1 MLQFMIKTSK
11 IVLPTEKTGTIYIQS
26 TNNNTILTLVDK
38 KGLVKA
44 WASGGTVGLR
54 NSRKSTVHAAELA
67 SEQIATKAQSLGIS
81 SVSIYMK
88 GLGIGKQK
96 AVQAFQNSK
105 LKILE
110 LIERTPL
117 AHNGCRA
124 SRKRRV

>member
-1 MLQFMIKTSK
+1 MIKTSK

-38 KGLVKA
+38 KGLVMG
-44 WASGGTVGLR
+44 WSSGGTVGLR

-67 SEQIATKAQSLGIS
+67 AEQIATKAQALGIS

-88 GLGIGKQK
+88 GLGMGKQK

>member
-1 MLQFMIKTSK
+1 MIKISK
-11 IVLPTEKTGTIYIQS
+11 IILPTEKTGTIYIQS

-38 KGLVKA
+38 NGLVKA
-44 WASGGTVGLR
+44 WSSGGTVGLR

-67 SEQIATKAQSLGIS
+67 AEQIALKANALGIS
-81 SVSIYMK
+81 TVSIYMK

-110 LIERTPL
+110 LNERTPL